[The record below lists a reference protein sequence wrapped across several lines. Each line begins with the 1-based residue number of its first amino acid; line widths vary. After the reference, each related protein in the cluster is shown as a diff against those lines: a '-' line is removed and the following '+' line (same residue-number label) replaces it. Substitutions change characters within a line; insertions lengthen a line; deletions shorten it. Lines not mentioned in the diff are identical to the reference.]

1 MICAELVRLGL
12 SGYRILHSLV
22 VTGKDPTPVEL
33 QSGTKIE
40 RADLATTHEEA
51 DVIMVQQTVELAESG
66 AACITV
72 VSDDTDVFILL
83 IHFYAARNL
92 SCKLFMETTGS
103 DRAVIDIAATV
114 YAQANIQGAPIKTI
128 PYEKFVISVTVTDFF
143 TKFTAFTAEDSRHI
157 CSKFHHN
164 IYYLLFIIY
173 STI

>member
-1 MICAELVRLGL
+1 MLTVTVNNRQLIDMICAALVRLGL

-114 YAQANIQGAPIKTI
+114 YAQANIQGAPIKTCLLYTS
-128 PYEKFVISVTVTDFF
+128 PSPRDRTR
-143 TKFTAFTAEDSRHI
+143 SRMP
-157 CSKFHHN
+157 S
-164 IYYLLFIIY
+164 
-173 STI
+173 SA